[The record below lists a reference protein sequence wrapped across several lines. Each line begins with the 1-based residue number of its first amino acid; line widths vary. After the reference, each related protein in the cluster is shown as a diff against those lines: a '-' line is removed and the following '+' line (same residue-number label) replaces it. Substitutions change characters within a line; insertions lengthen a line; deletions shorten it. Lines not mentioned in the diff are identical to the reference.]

1 MTSSQNTDQIKSA
14 DAEKTATAHQDL
26 NQETFSALDAIR
38 DEPQLRQAFE
48 QFSEHSMRLEEAYNT
63 LEAQFRQV
71 SAQLHEVY
79 CQLDEKINDLAT
91 AKHYVESL
99 LSQMSQGVL
108 FISQDQKILT
118 CNQVMSRWLG
128 QSEKELRAFR
138 YSEKFPDDLFGFSM
152 KKALETEQGPQTSY
166 TQSSGDETLPPLE
179 ISTNFI
185 TYFSDQDETEQ
196 LVPQKGLCI
205 LARDIPKEH
214 PPHSSES

>member
-1 MTSSQNTDQIKSA
+1 MTSSQNIDQNSA
-14 DAEKTATAHQDL
+14 DAEKTASDSQDL
-26 NQETFSALDAIR
+26 SPETFSALDAIR

-108 FISQDQKILT
+108 FISQDQRILT

-128 QSEKELRAFR
+128 QGEQELRASRFF
-138 YSEKFPDDLFGFSM
+138 EKFPDDLFGFSV
-152 KKALETEQGPQTSY
+152 KKALEMEQGPQTSY
-166 TQSSGDETLPPLE
+166 TQSSGDESRPPLE

-196 LVPQKGLCI
+196 RVPQRGLCI
-205 LARDIPKEH
+205 LARDLPKEH
-214 PPHSSES
+214 PPLSPEA